1 MKSYRLTQAAEG
13 DHRLK
18 PASIAELASLL
29 AADRT
34 RMEKVTSF
42 DLTALNRLEEHKAED
57 MTATVGAGMN
67 LADLQKQLALNGQW
81 LPVDPPQ
88 PEDLS
93 IGALL
98 ATNVSGPRRFGYGT
112 IRDYVIGL
120 QVVLADGRIIHSGG
134 KVVKNVAGYDLMKL
148 FIGSRGSLGI
158 IVEVTF
164 KVLPLPE
171 TEQFVEAKCSSL
183 EDAEKLIDALL
194 NSNLAPI
201 VLDLHN
207 LSPTKRHL
215 SMVVGFAGTPDD
227 VAWQLGKAAELG
239 FTDPSSLDYGNFFFT
254 QGPSFQRISVLPSKT
269 VEVIRTLNN
278 APFVA
283 RAGNGIIYHSGP
295 IIPNYQERPIKL
307 EERLKNEFDP
317 KHIFPDL
324 PHD

>member
-1 MKSYRLTQAAEG
+1 MKLRPE
-13 DHRLK
+13 
-18 PASIAELASLL
+18 SIAELASLL

-42 DLTALNRLEEHKAED
+42 DLTALDRLVEHKAED

-67 LADLQKQLALNGQW
+67 LANLQKQLALNGQW
-81 LPVDPPQ
+81 LPIDPPN
-88 PEDLS
+88 PAGLS

-112 IRDYVIGL
+112 VRDYVIGL

-171 TEQFVEAKCSSL
+171 TEQFVEAKCASL
-183 EDAEKLIDALL
+183 EDTEKLIDALL
-194 NSNLAPI
+194 NSDLAPI

-207 LSPTKRHL
+207 LSTSNRPL
-215 SMVVGFAGTPDD
+215 SLVAGFAGTPDD
-227 VAWQLGKAAELG
+227 VAWQLAKAAELG
-239 FTDPSSLDYGNFFFT
+239 FSDPSSLVYQKTFFT
-254 QGPSFQRISVLPSKT
+254 QGASFQQVSVLPSKT

-295 IIPNYQERPIKL
+295 IIPHHQDRPIKL
-307 EERLKNEFDP
+307 EERLKKEFDP

-324 PHD
+324 PS

>member
-1 MKSYRLTQAAEG
+1 MK
-13 DHRLK
+13 LK

-42 DLTALNRLEEHKAED
+42 DLSAIDRLVEHKAED

-81 LPVDPPQ
+81 LPIDPPK
-88 PEDLS
+88 PESLS

-112 IRDYVIGL
+112 VRDYVIGL
-120 QVVLADGRIIHSGG
+120 QVVLADGRLIHSGG

-171 TEQFVEAKCSSL
+171 TEQFVEAKCASL
-183 EDAEKLIDALL
+183 EDAEKPIDALL
-194 NSNLAPI
+194 NSDLAPI

-207 LSPTKRHL
+207 VSSANRRLTL
-215 SMVVGFAGTPDD
+215 VVGFAGTRDD
-227 VAWQLGKAAELG
+227 VAWQAGKAAELG
-239 FTDPSSLDYGNFFFT
+239 FTDQSSLDYGKTFFT
-254 QGPSFQRISVLPSKT
+254 QEAAFQQVSVLPSKT

-295 IIPNYQERPIKL
+295 VIPNHQDRPARL
-307 EERLKNEFDP
+307 AERLKNEFDP
-317 KHIFPDL
+317 KHILPDL
-324 PHD
+324 HS

>member
-1 MKSYRLTQAAEG
+1 MK
-13 DHRLK
+13 LK

-29 AADRT
+29 ASNRPQT
-34 RMEKVTSF
+34 EKVPSF
-42 DLTALNRLEEHKAED
+42 DLSALDRLVEHKAED
-57 MTATVGAGMN
+57 MTATVGAGMK

-81 LPVDPPQ
+81 LPIDPPN
-88 PEDLS
+88 PAGLS

-112 IRDYVIGL
+112 VRDYVIGL

-148 FIGSRGSLGI
+148 FIGSNGSLGI

-164 KVLPLPE
+164 KVLPVPE
-171 TEQFVEAKCSSL
+171 TEQFVEAKCVSL
-183 EDAEKLIDALL
+183 EAAEKLIDALL
-194 NSNLAPI
+194 NSDLAPI

-207 LSPTKRHL
+207 MSSTSRRLSL
-215 SMVVGFAGTPDD
+215 VVGFAGTPDD
-227 VAWQLGKAAELG
+227 VAWQLAKAAELG
-239 FTDPSSLDYGNFFFT
+239 FTDLSSLDYEETFFT
-254 QGPSFQRISVLPSKT
+254 HGASFQQVSVLPSKT
-269 VEVIRTLNN
+269 VEVILTLNN

-295 IIPNYQERPIKL
+295 IIPNHQERPIKL

-324 PHD
+324 PS

>member
-1 MKSYRLTQAAEG
+1 MK
-13 DHRLK
+13 LK

-42 DLTALNRLEEHKAED
+42 DLSAIDRLVEHKAED

-81 LPVDPPQ
+81 LPIDPPK
-88 PEDLS
+88 PESLS

-112 IRDYVIGL
+112 VRDYVIGL
-120 QVVLADGRIIHSGG
+120 QVVLADGRLIHSGG

-171 TEQFVEAKCSSL
+171 TEQFVEAKCPSL
-183 EDAEKLIDALL
+183 DKAEKLIEALL
-194 NSNLAPI
+194 NSDLAPI

-207 LSPTKRHL
+207 MQAVNRSLSLVT
-215 SMVVGFAGTPDD
+215 GFAGTSDD
-227 VAWQLGKAAELG
+227 VAWQLVKAAELE
-239 FTDPSSLDYGNFFFT
+239 FTHPSSLEYEKTFFT
-254 QGPSFQRISVLPSKT
+254 PGASFQQLSVLPSKT
-269 VEVIRTLNN
+269 LEVILTLNN

-295 IIPNYQERPIKL
+295 IIRGHKERSLKL

-317 KHIFPDL
+317 NHIFPDF

>member
-1 MKSYRLTQAAEG
+1 MK
-13 DHRLK
+13 LK
-18 PASIAELASLL
+18 PASIAELSRLL
-29 AADRT
+29 VTDCT

-42 DLTALNRLEEHKAED
+42 DLRALNRLVEHKAED
-57 MTATVGAGMN
+57 MTATVGAGMT

-81 LPVDPPQ
+81 LPVDPPN
-88 PEDLS
+88 PEGLS

-215 SMVVGFAGTPDD
+215 SMVAGFAGTRDD
-227 VAWQLGKAAELG
+227 VAWQLAKAAELE
-239 FTDPSSLDYGNFFFT
+239 FT
-254 QGPSFQRISVLPSKT
+254 
-269 VEVIRTLNN
+269 
-278 APFVA
+278 
-283 RAGNGIIYHSGP
+283 
-295 IIPNYQERPIKL
+295 
-307 EERLKNEFDP
+307 
-317 KHIFPDL
+317 
-324 PHD
+324 

>member
-1 MKSYRLTQAAEG
+1 MK
-13 DHRLK
+13 LK
-18 PASIAELASLL
+18 PASIAELANFL

-42 DLTALNRLEEHKAED
+42 DLNALDRLVEHKAED

-81 LPVDPPQ
+81 LPIDPPE
-88 PEDLS
+88 PENLNVE
-93 IGALL
+93 ALL

-112 IRDYVIGL
+112 VRDYVIGL

-164 KVLPLPE
+164 KVLPVPE
-171 TEQFVEAKCSSL
+171 TEQFVEVKCDAL
-183 EDAEKLIDALL
+183 EHAEKLIDALF
-194 NSNLAPI
+194 NSDLAPI

-207 LSPTKRHL
+207 VSSANRGSLL
-215 SMVVGFAGTPDD
+215 VAGFGGTSDD
-227 VAWQLGKAAELG
+227 VAWQLAKAAELG
-239 FTDPSSLDYGNFFFT
+239 FTAASSLDYQKTFFSSRDT
-254 QGPSFQRISVLPSKT
+254 FQKISVLPSQT
-269 VEVIRTLNN
+269 VDAIRTLNH

-283 RAGNGIIYHSGP
+283 RAGNGIIYHAGP
-295 IIPNYQERPIKL
+295 IIPNHQERPVKL

-324 PHD
+324 QRD

>member
-1 MKSYRLTQAAEG
+1 
-13 DHRLK
+13 
-18 PASIAELASLL
+18 
-29 AADRT
+29 
-34 RMEKVTSF
+34 MEKVTSF
-42 DLTALNRLEEHKAED
+42 DLSALGRLVEHKADD

-67 LADLQKQLALNGQW
+67 LADLQKHLALNGQW
-81 LPVDPPQ
+81 LPIDPPQ
-88 PEDLS
+88 PENLS
-93 IGALL
+93 VGALL
-98 ATNVSGPRRFGYGT
+98 ATNISGPRRFGYGT

-120 QVVLADGRIIHSGG
+120 QVVLADGRLIHSGG

-239 FTDPSSLDYGNFFFT
+239 FTDPSSLDYGKIFFT

-283 RAGNGIIYHSGP
+283 RAGNGIIYHYG
-295 IIPNYQERPIKL
+295 QFRRDQDDRPSKL
-307 EERLKNEFDP
+307 EDRLKNEFDP
-317 KHIFPDL
+317 NHIFPDM
-324 PHD
+324 HDD